1 MLPLKIST
9 VYIIVHY
16 LELWIEF
23 GCMVCRF
30 CNRHRGFTSFF
41 GEKAYG
47 SVFQPRYFDRSSV
60 SHVDR
65 GRFATGDHTVIL
77 LNEYSAFPM
86 FTTAEAIGRS
96 SVCHF
101 GFCTAQYWCAKWEFQ
116 VRVRCSIGVIHREE
130 HRIVVSCNSDRG
142 GLYAF
147 LFFC

>member
-16 LELWIEF
+16 LELWIKF
-23 GCMVCRF
+23 GCSVGGL
-30 CNRHRGFTSFF
+30 CNRNRGFTSYF

-60 SHVDR
+60 SRVDR
-65 GRFATGDHTVIL
+65 GLFATGDHTVIL

-86 FTTAEAIGRS
+86 LAATETVGRS

-101 GFCTAQYWCAKWEFQ
+101 GFCTA
-116 VRVRCSIGVIHREE
+116 
-130 HRIVVSCNSDRG
+130 
-142 GLYAF
+142 
-147 LFFC
+147 